1 MPRSEGAATLLRE
14 SGFDA
19 RALEGGFP
27 AWEAPGYPVARG
39 KDISINISAS
49 GDYGAE

>member
-1 MPRSEGAATLLRE
+1 MRSRGSSRSEEAATLLRE

-27 AWEAPGYPVARG
+27 AWDAAGYPFARG
-39 KDISINISAS
+39 EDI
-49 GDYGAE
+49 